1 MTFKMRRPARAC
13 PQARAVLFVIVL
25 VATGFAGPAVASPD
39 QTLSCESAV
48 SATGSDTKLLHAAR
62 LLAVPGGKVSEK
74 QTIVVRDD
82 RIIELFAG
90 YRCPAELGLEAASVL
105 DLTDRFVLP
114 GLIDSHVHITSTPS
128 RTFLLDRVTMSDAHR
143 AIWGAANA
151 RDTLLAGFTTV
162 RNLAAFRGDSF
173 DADFAL
179 RDGIEAGKVPGPR
192 ILAAGQ
198 GIGSTA
204 GQGDFLG
211 YRYEVM
217 DLFAPQST
225 CSGVAACREAV
236 RYQVKRGADFI
247 KMVATG
253 WVTGNANSGDQQHMF
268 PDEMEAVVA
277 TARLFGRKV
286 TAHATG
292 LEGVK
297 AALRA
302 GVDSIE
308 HGMVLDDEA
317 IALFRET
324 GAFLVPTLLVT
335 ARFVAEEEGAT
346 AAEEG
351 GRVPGSARPAGAA
364 ETQSLRAVAERMY
377 DSHRRAYRAGV
388 RFAFGTDSA
397 ITPHGDNARE
407 FAMLVE
413 RVGMTPMEA
422 IVTATVNAAD
432 HIGMADTLGT
442 LEPGK
447 AADIIAVDGNPL
459 DDITELERVSFVM
472 RAGYVYRDEQ

>member
-1 MTFKMRRPARAC
+1 MMRW
-13 PQARAVLFVIVL
+13 L
-25 VATGFAGPAVASPD
+25 ATGKPGIRVALGAAACAAVAFISPEVAWTD
-39 QTLSCESAV
+39 EAPACEPVV
-48 SATGSDTKLLHAAR
+48 SAGQSDTKLLHAGK
-62 LLAVPGGKVSEK
+62 LLTVPGRKPQET
-74 QTIVVRDD
+74 QTIVVRGGE
-82 RIIELFAG
+82 IVEVIAG
-90 YRCPAELGLEAASVL
+90 YRCPQDLGLEAAAVF
-105 DLTDRFVLP
+105 DLSRRFVLP

-128 RTFLLDRVTMSDAHR
+128 PTFLLDRVTMSDAHR

-204 GQGDFLG
+204 SQGDFLG

-217 DLFAPQST
+217 DLFAPRST
-225 CSGVAACREAV
+225 CSGAAACREAV

-253 WVTGNANSGDQQHMF
+253 WATGPAQAGDQQHMF

-292 LEGVK
+292 VEGVK

-317 IALFRET
+317 IALFRES
-324 GAFLVPTLLVT
+324 GAYLVPTLLVT
-335 ARFVAEEEGAT
+335 ERFIAQEEGAM

-351 GRVPGSARPAGAA
+351 GRVPGSARPAEAGEA
-364 ETQSLRAVAERMY
+364 QSLRAVAERMY
-377 DSHRRAYRAGV
+377 DSHRRAHRAGV

-432 HIGMADTLGT
+432 HIGLSDTLGT

-447 AADIIAVDGNPL
+447 AADLIAVDGDPL
-459 DDITELERVSFVM
+459 RDVTELERVSFVM
-472 RAGYVYRDEQ
+472 RAGRVYRHER